1 MSRARTSLRLLAG
14 VFAVSVAAA
23 CLQPAQAEAGVSAP
37 ASLVQAN
44 EAKGLKTA
52 VFAGGCFWGM
62 EAVFSHMKGVS
73 SVVSGF
79 EGGSRSDAHYE
90 IVSSGTTGH
99 AEAVRIT
106 YDPAVVRYDQ
116 LLQVFF
122 SVASDPTQLNRQY
135 PDTGPQYRNAIVPQ
149 NAEQARVTT
158 AYLAQLKKSGLWK
171 RPIVTAVEPNR
182 GFFAAEDY
190 HQDFA
195 LKNPDH
201 GYIRMW
207 DAPKVTALK
216 RTFPG
221 LWKPGFT
228 RG

>member
-1 MSRARTSLRLLAG
+1 MELRLLAG
-14 VFAVSVAAA
+14 AIVATLAAA
-23 CLQPAQAEAGVSAP
+23 SLQPAQAEAGVSAS
-37 ASLVQAN
+37 ASTVQAR

-62 EAVFSHMKGVS
+62 EAVFSHVKGVS

-79 EGGSRSDAHYE
+79 EGGSRDDAHYE

-135 PDTGPQYRNAIVPQ
+135 PDTGTQYRNAIVPQ
-149 NAEQARVTT
+149 NPEQARVTT
-158 AYLAQLKKSGLWK
+158 AYLAQLKKLNLWK

-182 GFFAAEDY
+182 GFYAAEGY

-216 RTFPG
+216 RGFPG
-221 LWKPGFT
+221 LWKPDFT